1 MPSRYFVQ
9 ITYISSKAM
18 YDKPMLS
25 LEQAQSAI
33 AAMIA
38 DYNRNPDR

>member
-1 MPSRYFVQ
+1 
-9 ITYISSKAM
+9 M

-25 LEQAQSAI
+25 LEHAQSAI

-38 DYNRNPDR
+38 DDNRNPDR